1 MAHRLP
7 GRGACLTSTLV
18 QTQGA
23 GPPYKHWELLAGCHL
38 PWCVR
43 AEHLCQWGCWIE
55 CSLDVLTD
63 TWRHS
68 VSSTQLPRVQH
79 RVCFLWG
86 VKAVKC
92 HSFSRKLPAYP
103 MTPLLPSS
111 NWDPVRLG
119 LSKRQRLRRGFLRKI
134 TTHTDRGAA
143 LGSAA
148 PVDFTEPSDPGTGA
162 AVLPSSQA
170 TTQLWGGQL
179 PPETVL
185 ELLHPNSR

>member
-111 NWDPVRLG
+111 NWDRSCLLLWSTCVRTEVWNCRG
-119 LSKRQRLRRGFLRKI
+119 PFAVTWGATAGQSGGRRCIPYRLRMKPTLSEAEGRIRMNHGPGYVAWVI
-134 TTHTDRGAA
+134 T
-143 LGSAA
+143 
-148 PVDFTEPSDPGTGA
+148 
-162 AVLPSSQA
+162 
-170 TTQLWGGQL
+170 
-179 PPETVL
+179 
-185 ELLHPNSR
+185 